1 MRILIANEALRGG
14 GGVETYL
21 ATLVPALQAAGH
33 AVGVLHDN
41 PLSEAGP
48 QRIAP
53 EGTWRAGVQDE
64 GLAGA
69 VARVREFA
77 PDVCFSHNMR
87 ALEIDARLLEE
98 WPLVK
103 MMHGHFGN
111 CVSGQKAFA
120 FPRVVACPRT
130 FGPGC
135 LAYYMPRRCGRASP
149 FVMMEQ
155 YGWGTRQRSLFP
167 RYRGIVTASRF
178 MREEYLRAGVPPEQ
192 VHAAPLFA
200 STSAQASASA
210 EATADTPVDRPDDGP
225 RPIDVVFLGRLTP
238 LKGPDV
244 LVQAAGQAS
253 TRLGRRVSLVLAGV
267 GPERE
272 RLESLAAARG
282 VDARFPG
289 WLAPRERD
297 DLLRQAS
304 VIAVPSRWA
313 EPFGLVGLEAGVFGT
328 PAVAFDVGGIS
339 EWLTDGKNGRLVAPG
354 RGAAG
359 LGDAIAEM
367 LGAPDLLRRMAD
379 GARQAA
385 ARLSV
390 DHHLQLLMPVL
401 EQAATRL
408 VAPRPTGSVR
418 AKAD

>member
-1 MRILIANEALRGG
+1 MRILIANEALCGG

-21 ATLVPALQAAGH
+21 ATLIPALQAAGH

-41 PLSEAGP
+41 LASETGP

-69 VARVREFA
+69 VARVRGFA

-98 WPLVK
+98 WPVVK

-111 CVSGQKAFA
+111 CVSGQKAFS
-120 FPRVVACPRT
+120 FPDVVPCPRT

-135 LAYYMPRRCGRASP
+135 LAYYMPRRCGRANP
-149 FVMMEQ
+149 FVMVQQ
-155 YGWGTRQRSLFP
+155 YGWGTRQRSLLG

-178 MREEYLRAGVPPEQ
+178 MRDEYVRVGLAPDT
-192 VHAAPLFA
+192 VHPIPLFA
-200 STSAQASASA
+200 PPLQPG
-210 EATADTPVDRPDDGP
+210 ATVADAP
-225 RPIDVVFLGRLTP
+225 RPVDVVFLGRLTP

-244 LVQAAGQAS
+244 LVEAAAHAS

-267 GPERE
+267 GPERD
-272 RLESLAAARG
+272 RLETLAAARG
-282 VDARFPG
+282 IDARFPG

-297 DLLRQAS
+297 ELLRQAS
-304 VIAVPSRWA
+304 LIAVPSRWA

-328 PAVAFDVGGIS
+328 PAVAFDVGGIAD
-339 EWLTDGKNGRLVAPG
+339 WLTDGKNGRLIDP
-354 RGAAG
+354 RLGAAG
-359 LGDAIAEM
+359 LGAAIAEV
-367 LGAPDLLRRMAD
+367 LASPELWRQLSA
-379 GARQAA
+379 GAREAA
-385 ARLSV
+385 ARFSV
-390 DHHLQLLMPVL
+390 DTHLRLLMPVL
-401 EQAATRL
+401 EHA
-408 VAPRPTGSVR
+408 VASS
-418 AKAD
+418 